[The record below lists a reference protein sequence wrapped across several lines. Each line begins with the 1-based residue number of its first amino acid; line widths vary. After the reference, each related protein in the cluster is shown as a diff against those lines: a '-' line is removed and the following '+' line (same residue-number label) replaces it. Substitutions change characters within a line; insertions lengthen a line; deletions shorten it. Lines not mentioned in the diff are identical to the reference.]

1 MRTCKGCDALV
12 QEDAGRGCVFFICTL
27 GKFDRAGRPVIEHAR
42 IEQDRPGVPAPA
54 WCKKGNGYILK
65 DGNMVPARK
74 QEERRTA

>member
-12 QEDAGRGCVFFICTL
+12 REDEGRGCVFFICTL

-42 IEQDRPGVPAPA
+42 IEQDRPGVQVPA

-65 DGNMVPARK
+65 DGNMVPVRE